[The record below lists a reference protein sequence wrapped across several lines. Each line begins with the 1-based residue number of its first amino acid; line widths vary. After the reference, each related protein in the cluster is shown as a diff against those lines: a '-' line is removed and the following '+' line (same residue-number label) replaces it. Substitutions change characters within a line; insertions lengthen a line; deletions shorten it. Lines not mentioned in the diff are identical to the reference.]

1 MGYTDEELVL
11 LDNIAYFNEPYDEY
25 DEAKNKSESFTVK
38 SIVQGFKN
46 GNYTTPID

>member
-1 MGYTDEELVL
+1 MKNWYYLIISHIL
-11 LDNIAYFNEPYDEY
+11 MSFMMNN
-25 DEAKNKSESFTVK
+25 DEAKNISESFTVK

>member
-1 MGYTDEELVL
+1 MNLSNEELVL
-11 LDNIAYFNEPYDEY
+11 LDNIAYYNEPYDEY
-25 DEAKNKSESFTVK
+25 DEAKNISESFTVK